1 MISNLHS
8 TKSVRIVCE
17 PIHHCEICGEIARL
31 TINGNRFCD
40 GCMRSHHVRAFLLG
54 KASK

>member
-1 MISNLHS
+1 MISNLHPI
-8 TKSVRIVCE
+8 KAVRIVCE
-17 PIHHCEICGEIARL
+17 PIHHCEICGQIARI